1 MHKSLLRWIT
11 SSCTYPNPN
20 NIWITHK
27 RRLLMSPMKVPRFCR
42 LIAALL
48 IALSSNA
55 QNPTANYDESKVGS
69 YTLPDPLIF
78 KNGAPVRSA
87 RDWKRRRLE
96 IIELFQANVFG
107 RSPKKKPVKFE
118 VFDTDQA
125 ALGGKAIRRQ
135 VTIYFSPD
143 KNGPKADLLI
153 YIPKSAGKPVPLFL
167 TMNFRG
173 NQSVINDPGI
183 RLPILWDPK
192 THERLRASEE
202 SRGQDKEFEVEKILA
217 RGYGFAT
224 ICYQNIEPD
233 FKGGVADGI
242 RPLFFKPGQSEPARQ
257 DWGAIGAWAYG
268 LSRAMD
274 YLEKDNSVDAKRV
287 AIMGHSR
294 LGKTILWAGAMDTRF
309 AMVISSCSGEGGASL
324 YRRDYG
330 ETIANLVGAFP
341 YWFSAS
347 FQGFNGHADRLPVDA
362 HELIALIAPRPV
374 YITGGEDDR
383 WADPRG
389 EFLACVGAGPVFR
402 LLGAQDLGTDQMP
415 PLDRPIMHT
424 IGFHVRTGKHAV
436 TSFDWDQFLTF
447 ADMHL
452 RQ

>member
-1 MHKSLLRWIT
+1 MLLNKSHYYW
-11 SSCTYPNPN
+11 
-20 NIWITHK
+20 
-27 RRLLMSPMKVPRFCR
+27 

-48 IALSSNA
+48 IGLSASA
-55 QNPTANYDESKVGS
+55 QSPPPNYDESKVGS
-69 YTLPDPLIF
+69 YTLPDPLVF
-78 KNGAPVRSA
+78 NNGKPVRNA
-87 RDWKRRRLE
+87 RSGSIVARKSSNSSRPTCLAAVRKR
-96 IIELFQANVFG
+96 G
-107 RSPKKKPVKFE
+107 RSKFE
-118 VFDTDQA
+118 VFDIDKS
-125 ALGGKAIRRQ
+125 ALGGKAVRKQ
-135 VTIYFSPD
+135 VTIYFSSD

-153 YIPKSAGKPVPLFL
+153 YIPAGASKPVPMFL
-167 TMNFRG
+167 TLNFWG

-183 RLPILWDPK
+183 RLPTIWDPK

-202 SRGQDKEFEVEKILA
+202 SRGHDKEFEVEKILA

-233 FKGGVADGI
+233 FKGGYGDGI
-242 RPLFFKPGQSEPARQ
+242 RPLFFKPGQTEPARD
-257 DWGAIGAWAYG
+257 DWGAIGGWAYG

-274 YLEKDNSVDAKRV
+274 YLEKDKSVDSKRV

-294 LGKTILWAGAMDTRF
+294 LGKTVLWAGAMDTRF

-324 YRRDYG
+324 YRRNYG
-330 ETIANLVGAFP
+330 ETITNLVGAFP
-341 YWFSAS
+341 YWFSIS
-347 FQGFNGHADRLPVDA
+347 FQEFADHVDRLPVDA

-374 YITGGEDDR
+374 YITGGEEDR
-383 WADPRG
+383 WADPKG
-389 EFLACVGAGPVFR
+389 EFLACVAAGPVFR

-415 PLDRPIMHT
+415 AIDRPIMHT

-452 RQ
+452 RP